1 MTTLDRTLVPT
12 FKEIDSF
19 ILPEA
24 LSAKLDNGIPIHL
37 ILSGTQPVVRIE
49 LMFKSG
55 NWYEP
60 FFGCAH
66 FAAKM
71 LSEGTSKHTAKEIQ
85 DKFAYYGAFT
95 EFNSGMDLAS
105 VTVYSLSKHLESILP
120 LVYEIVSESVFP
132 EKELESIKNI
142 TLQGLKVN
150 KEKTAFLAGSKFREM
165 LFGAEHPYGY
175 FLSEQAIEG
184 AQVNILQ
191 DFYKKNYT
199 VNNCDIIIS
208 GNGEVD
214 FLMLANKYLGQ
225 GNWGKS
231 DSLPNKGKLQSTVN
245 FTKRELITK
254 ESAVQSS
261 LRMGK
266 KMFTVSHPDY
276 FNFYCLNEIFGGYFG
291 SRLMQNIREDKG
303 YTYGVSSNIVTNKN
317 EGYFV
322 IGSDVKKEF
331 TLQTI
336 EEVYKEMK
344 KLKEEKVSDNE
355 LTTVRNY
362 MLGSFV
368 NSITTPFAVAD
379 KFKTIHFNGL
389 GYDFYK
395 NYFNTLRNIN
405 AETLMATANKYFD
418 ENSMSESIAG
428 MLEVNSKQKQ

>member
-1 MTTLDRTLVPT
+1 MNTLDRSLVPT
-12 FKEIDSF
+12 YKNIDSY

-24 LSAKLDNGIPIHL
+24 VSGKLDNGIPLHL

-49 LMFKSG
+49 LIFKSG

-60 FFGCAH
+60 SFGCAH
-66 FAAKM
+66 FTAKM
-71 LSEGTSKHTAKEIQ
+71 LSEGTSKHTAKQIQ

-95 EFNSGMDLAS
+95 EFNSGQDLAS
-105 VTVYSLSKHLESILP
+105 VTVYTLSKHLESIFP
-120 LVYEIVSESVFP
+120 LIYELVSESIFP
-132 EKELESIKNI
+132 EKEFESAKNI
-142 TLQGLKVN
+142 TLQGLKVS
-150 KEKTAFLAGSKFREM
+150 KEKTAFMAGIKFREM

-175 FLSEQAIEG
+175 FLSEQAIENTHI
-184 AQVNILQ
+184 AILQ
-191 DFYKKNYT
+191 EFYKKNYT
-199 VNNCDIIIS
+199 TNNCEIVIA

-214 FLMLANKYLGQ
+214 FVALANKYLGKD
-225 GNWGKS
+225 NWGKS
-231 DSLPNKGKLQSTVN
+231 DSLPNKGKTQALVN
-245 FTKRELITK
+245 FTKREFISK
-254 ESAVQSS
+254 EGAVQSS

-266 KMFTVSHPDY
+266 KMFAISHPDY

-303 YTYGVSSNIVTNKN
+303 YTYGISSNIVTNKN

-322 IGSDVKKEF
+322 VGSDVKKEF
-331 TLQTI
+331 TLQSI

-344 KLKEEKVSDNE
+344 KMKEELVSDNE
-355 LTTVRNY
+355 LESVRNY

-395 NYFNTLRNIN
+395 NYFNTLKNIN

-428 MLEVNSKQKQ
+428 SEQ

>member
-1 MTTLDRTLVPT
+1 MTTLDRTIVPSY
-12 FKEIDSF
+12 KNIDSY

-24 LSAKLDNGIPIHL
+24 VSGKLDNGIPLHL

-49 LMFKSG
+49 LIFKSG

-60 FFGCAH
+60 SFGCAH

-71 LSEGTSKHTAKEIQ
+71 LSEGTKNFTAKEIQ

-95 EFNSGMDLAS
+95 EFNSGMDMSS
-105 VTVYSLSKHLESILP
+105 VTVYSLSKHLEVLLP
-120 LVYEIVSESVFP
+120 LIYEIISESIFP
-132 EKELESIKNI
+132 EKELESAKNI

-150 KEKTAFLAGSKFREM
+150 KEKTAFIAGSKLREM
-165 LFGAEHPYGY
+165 LFGTEHPYGY
-175 FLSEQAIEG
+175 FLSEQAIESIQ
-184 AQVNILQ
+184 ANALQ
-191 DFYKKNYT
+191 DYYKKNYT
-199 VNNCDIIIS
+199 TNNCEIVIS

-214 FLMLANKYLGQ
+214 FAALTNKYLGQ

-231 DSLPNKGKLQSTVN
+231 DALPNKGKTQSAVH
-245 FTKRELITK
+245 FTKRELAIK
-254 ESAVQSS
+254 EAAVQSS
-261 LRMGK
+261 IRMGK

-303 YTYGVSSNIVTNKN
+303 YTYGINSNIVTNKN

-322 IGSDVKKEF
+322 IGTDVKREF
-331 TLQTI
+331 TQQSVD
-336 EEVYKEMK
+336 EVYKEMK
-344 KLKEEKVSDNE
+344 RMKEELVSDNE
-355 LTTVRNY
+355 LETVRNY

-379 KFKTIHFNGL
+379 KFKTVHFNGL

-395 NYFNTLRNIN
+395 NYFNTLKNVN
-405 AETLMATANKYFD
+405 AAILMATANKYFD

-428 MLEVNSKQKQ
+428 GI